1 MTTDFLTACRQLLG
15 DSAVKT
21 QAVDLEPFSVD
32 WRKRYHG
39 RPLAVVLPANTA
51 EVAKVVELAGQHR
64 VALVPQGGNTGLSGG
79 ATPDDSG
86 EQVVLSLSRLRSV
99 RARDADNKTLTV
111 EAGVTLQQVQEL
123 AAEMGLFFPLSLG
136 SEGSATIGGNLATNA
151 GGTGVLRYGNA
162 RDLCLGVEVVTA
174 SGEIWNGLR
183 GLRKDNTGYDLRD
196 LFIGSEGTLGLI
208 TAAVVKLFPR
218 PAGVMTALA
227 RVEGPASALRLLQIA
242 QTHCDAALTGFEFMS
257 PVSTQLVVQYFPDV
271 ARHGAQIISAAFA
284 TVANGAGSAS
294 ASASVASIA
303 GGAASDSAGSASVL
317 LEISHP
323 QSEAGATEMLEQVI
337 AQALEEDV
345 VSDAIVAQSVAQ
357 ANALW
362 HLRESITMAAA
373 EDGPHIKH
381 DIALPIS
388 GLVEF
393 IAKMDDEI
401 LAAFPGLRL
410 INFGH
415 FGDGNLHY
423 NIAPPASLGAGL
435 AAPARRAA
443 YADFLKEH
451 EDNIRRH
458 VHDRVVAM
466 NGSIS
471 AEHGLGQLRRD
482 EAQRYKSPVEL
493 QLMKTIKQALDPQG
507 ILNPGKVLPV
517 DR

>member
-99 RARDADNKTLTV
+99 RAQDADNKTLTV

-294 ASASVASIA
+294 ASVASIA

-337 AQALEEDV
+337 AQALEENV

>member
-1 MTTDFLTACRQLLG
+1 MLFR
-15 DSAVKT
+15 S
-21 QAVDLEPFSVD
+21 
-32 WRKRYHG
+32 
-39 RPLAVVLPANTA
+39 
-51 EVAKVVELAGQHR
+51 
-64 VALVPQGGNTGLSGG
+64 VPQGGNTGLSGG

-86 EQVVLSLSRLRSV
+86 EQVVLSLSRLRSI
-99 RARDADNKTLTV
+99 RAQDADNKTLTV

-162 RDLCLGVEVVTA
+162 RDLCLGIEVVTA

-227 RVEGPASALRLLQIA
+227 RVDGPASALRLLQIA

-271 ARHGAQIISAAFA
+271 ARHGAQMISADG
-284 TVANGAGSAS
+284 V
-294 ASASVASIA
+294 
-303 GGAASDSAGSASVL
+303 GSASVL

-337 AQALEEDV
+337 AQALEEGV

-458 VHDRVVAM
+458 VHDRVMAM

>member
-1 MTTDFLTACRQLLG
+1 MTTDFLTACRQRLG

-136 SEGSATIGGNLATNA
+136 SEGSPTIGGNLATNA

>member
-1 MTTDFLTACRQLLG
+1 
-15 DSAVKT
+15 
-21 QAVDLEPFSVD
+21 
-32 WRKRYHG
+32 
-39 RPLAVVLPANTA
+39 
-51 EVAKVVELAGQHR
+51 
-64 VALVPQGGNTGLSGG
+64 
-79 ATPDDSG
+79 
-86 EQVVLSLSRLRSV
+86 
-99 RARDADNKTLTV
+99 
-111 EAGVTLQQVQEL
+111 
-123 AAEMGLFFPLSLG
+123 
-136 SEGSATIGGNLATNA
+136 
-151 GGTGVLRYGNA
+151 
-162 RDLCLGVEVVTA
+162 
-174 SGEIWNGLR
+174 
-183 GLRKDNTGYDLRD
+183 
-196 LFIGSEGTLGLI
+196 
-208 TAAVVKLFPR
+208 
-218 PAGVMTALA
+218 
-227 RVEGPASALRLLQIA
+227 
-242 QTHCDAALTGFEFMS
+242 
-257 PVSTQLVVQYFPDV
+257 
-271 ARHGAQIISAAFA
+271 
-284 TVANGAGSAS
+284 
-294 ASASVASIA
+294 
-303 GGAASDSAGSASVL
+303 VL

>member
-39 RPLAVVLPANTA
+39 RPLAVVLPANTD

-227 RVEGPASALRLLQIA
+227 RVDGPASALRLLQIA

-294 ASASVASIA
+294 ASVASIA
-303 GGAASDSAGSASVL
+303 DGTASDSAGSASVL